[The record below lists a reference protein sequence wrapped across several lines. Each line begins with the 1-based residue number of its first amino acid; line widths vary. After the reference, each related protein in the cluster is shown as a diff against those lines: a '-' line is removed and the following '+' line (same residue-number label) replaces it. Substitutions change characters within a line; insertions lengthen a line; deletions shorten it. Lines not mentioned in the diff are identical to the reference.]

1 MRTKTL
7 EAVVASPPE
16 KDDLVV
22 QIFVKDGEQWGEIV
36 YDKKG
41 FKLEL
46 YAQASGDPWILDL
59 DEVEEVFALARE
71 ELRKRL
77 DQ

>member
-22 QIFVKDGEQWGEIV
+22 QIFVKDGGQWGEII

-46 YAQASGDPWILDL
+46 YAQSSGDPWILDL

-77 DQ
+77 G